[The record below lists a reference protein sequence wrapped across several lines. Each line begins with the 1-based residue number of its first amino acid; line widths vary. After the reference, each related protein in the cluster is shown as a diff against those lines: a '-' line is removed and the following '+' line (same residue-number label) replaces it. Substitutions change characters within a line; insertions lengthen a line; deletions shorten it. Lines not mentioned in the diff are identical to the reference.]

1 MSDELNDRI
10 RRVLGDHP
18 DLAEIRMMG
27 GLCFT
32 LAGNMVVG
40 TMKGGDLLVRVGEA
54 RHEEAMAK
62 PGAGPMAFTGRSMK
76 GFVLVDAAAV
86 EDDAALRDW
95 ISLASAYVGTLPP
108 KEKKPK
114 TKRGRKTA

>member
-1 MSDELNDRI
+1 MAQELQDRI
-10 RRVLGDHP
+10 RSLLGGHP

-54 RHEEAMAK
+54 QHADALAK

-76 GFVLVDAAAV
+76 GFVLVQEAAL
-86 EDDAALRDW
+86 DDAALRDW
-95 ISLASAYVGTLPP
+95 ISMATAFVGALPP
-108 KEKKPK
+108 KEKKPGK
-114 TKRGRKTA
+114 SKAAKRT